1 MVLRIALGMEEI
13 QRYRMSK
20 KTEIK
25 KQANMQSDNIEM
37 TKFSQGVT
45 YGGSLDLENGMSD
58 MTYSF
63 GDVGQLDLFSE
74 EEMREK
80 YPALK
85 QAKRSTLSSRR
96 DVDMTRKF
104 TFRNSGKVMDF
115 LPIFAS
121 NMDGVGTFSM
131 AKQMQKHKMMT
142 VITKSTTIGEWRAAA
157 GTGIRMQSLSVCT
170 GTNVM
175 WDGEAQD
182 WKTMQQVL
190 KSFPDVKM
198 ITIDVANAYHQ
209 NMVDFIK
216 KVRDEYPD
224 KVIIAGNVVTPEMTE
239 ELIINGADVVKIGI
253 GPGSVCTTRTMTGVG
268 VPQFSAIVDC
278 SDAANGVG
286 GHIMAD
292 GGCVYPGDIA
302 KAFGGGA
309 HMVMIGGML
318 AGHAESEQKVVD
330 GKIEFYG
337 MSSDRA
343 REKHGKRKDG
353 YRGNEGRLI
362 SLPYRG
368 PVEPTLEDILG
379 GVRSACTY
387 IGARR
392 LKDMAKCASF
402 VTTNNV
408 INRVYEKYTK

>member
-1 MVLRIALGMEEI
+1 MRQEKRKRMRINYDPKLNFEDVL
-13 QRYRMSK
+13 
-20 KTEIK
+20 
-25 KQANMQSDNIEM
+25 
-37 TKFSQGVT
+37 
-45 YGGSLDLENGMSD
+45 LE
-58 MTYSF
+58 
-63 GDVGQLDLFSE
+63 
-74 EEMREK
+74 
-80 YPALK
+80 P
-85 QAKRSTLSSRR
+85 KRSTLSSRK
-96 DVDMTRKF
+96 DVDMTRNF
-104 TFRNSGKVMDF
+104 QFRNSGKQMNF

-131 AKQMQKHKMMT
+131 AKVLQEYKMMT
-142 VITKSTTIGEWRAAA
+142 VITKSTTYDDWKKAVGS
-157 GTGIRMQSLSVCT
+157 GIRLQSVSVCT

-175 WDGEAQD
+175 WDKEALD
-182 WKTMQQVL
+182 WATMTKVL
-190 KSFPDVKM
+190 KSFPDIKM
-198 ITIDVANAYHQ
+198 ITVDVANAYHQ

-216 KVRDEYPD
+216 KIRDEYPD

-268 VPQFSAIVDC
+268 VPQFSAILDC
-278 SDAANGVG
+278 ADAANGVD

-318 AGHAESEQKVVD
+318 AGHDESEMQIVD
-330 GKIEFYG
+330 GKREFSG

-343 REKHGKRKDG
+343 RSVHGRRKDG
-353 YRGNEGRLI
+353 YRGNEGRHI
-362 SLPYRG
+362 ELPDRG
-368 PVEPTLEDILG
+368 PVKETVEDILG

-392 LKDMAKCASF
+392 LKDMPKCASF

-408 INRVYEKYTK
+408 QNRVYEKYTK

>member
-1 MVLRIALGMEEI
+1 MRINYDAKLNFEDVLL
-13 QRYRMSK
+13 Q
-20 KTEIK
+20 
-25 KQANMQSDNIEM
+25 
-37 TKFSQGVT
+37 
-45 YGGSLDLENGMSD
+45 
-58 MTYSF
+58 
-63 GDVGQLDLFSE
+63 
-74 EEMREK
+74 
-80 YPALK
+80 P
-85 QAKRSTLSSRR
+85 KRSTLSSRK
-96 DVDMTRKF
+96 DVDMTRNF
-104 TFRNSGKVMDF
+104 TFRNSGKQMNF

-131 AKQMQKHKMMT
+131 AKVLQEYKMMT
-142 VITKSTTIGEWRAAA
+142 VITKTTGIEEWRKAV
-157 GTGIRMQSLSVCT
+157 GNGVRLQSVSVCT

-175 WDGEAQD
+175 WDKEAQD
-182 WKTMQQVL
+182 WKTMQEVL
-190 KSFPDVKM
+190 KSFPDIKM
-198 ITIDVANAYHQ
+198 ITVDVANAYHQ

-216 KVRDEYPD
+216 KVRDEYPT
-224 KVIIAGNVVTPEMTE
+224 KIIVAGNVVTPEMTE

-268 VPQFSAIVDC
+268 VPQFSAILDC
-278 SDAANGVG
+278 ADAANGVD

-292 GGCVYPGDIA
+292 GGCVFPGDIA

-318 AGHAESEQKVVD
+318 AGHDESEQAVVD

-368 PVEPTLEDILG
+368 PVKSTVEDILG

-392 LKDMAKCASF
+392 LKDMPKCASF

-408 INRVYEKYTK
+408 QNQVYERYTK

>member
-1 MVLRIALGMEEI
+1 MRINYDAKLNFEDVLL
-13 QRYRMSK
+13 Q
-20 KTEIK
+20 
-25 KQANMQSDNIEM
+25 
-37 TKFSQGVT
+37 
-45 YGGSLDLENGMSD
+45 
-58 MTYSF
+58 
-63 GDVGQLDLFSE
+63 
-74 EEMREK
+74 
-80 YPALK
+80 P
-85 QAKRSTLSSRR
+85 KRSTLSSRK
-96 DVDMTRKF
+96 DVDMTRNF
-104 TFRNSGKVMDF
+104 TFRNSGKQMNF

-131 AKQMQKHKMMT
+131 AKVLQDYKMMT
-142 VITKSTTIGEWRAAA
+142 VITKT
-157 GTGIRMQSLSVCT
+157 TGIDQWRQAVGNGVRLQSVSVCT

-175 WDGEAQD
+175 WDKDAQD
-182 WKTMQQVL
+182 WATMQDVL
-190 KSFPDVKM
+190 KSFPDIKM
-198 ITIDVANAYHQ
+198 ITVDVANAYHQ

-216 KVRDEYPD
+216 KVRDEYPN
-224 KVIIAGNVVTPEMTE
+224 KIIVAGNVVTPEMTE

-268 VPQFSAIVDC
+268 VPQFSAILDC
-278 SDAANGVG
+278 ADAANGVD

-318 AGHAESEQKVVD
+318 AGHDESEQEIVD
-330 GKIEFYG
+330 GKVEFYG

-368 PVEPTLEDILG
+368 PVKHTVEDILG

-392 LKDMAKCASF
+392 LKDMPKCASF

-408 INRVYEKYTK
+408 INRVYEQYTK

>member
-1 MVLRIALGMEEI
+1 MRINYDAKLNFEDVLL
-13 QRYRMSK
+13 Q
-20 KTEIK
+20 
-25 KQANMQSDNIEM
+25 
-37 TKFSQGVT
+37 
-45 YGGSLDLENGMSD
+45 
-58 MTYSF
+58 
-63 GDVGQLDLFSE
+63 
-74 EEMREK
+74 
-80 YPALK
+80 P
-85 QAKRSTLSSRR
+85 KRSTLSSRK
-96 DVDMTRKF
+96 DVDMTRNF
-104 TFRNSGKVMDF
+104 TFRNSGKQMNF
-115 LPIFAS
+115 LPVFAS

-131 AKQMQKHKMMT
+131 AKVLQEYKMMT
-142 VITKSTTIGEWRAAA
+142 VITKTTSIDEWRKAV
-157 GTGIRMQSLSVCT
+157 GNGVRLQSVSVCT

-175 WDGEAQD
+175 WDKEAQD
-182 WKTMQQVL
+182 WKTMQDVL

-216 KVRDEYPD
+216 KVRDEYPT
-224 KVIIAGNVVTPEMTE
+224 KIIVAGNVVTPEMTE

-268 VPQFSAIVDC
+268 VPQFSAILDC
-278 SDAANGVG
+278 ADAANGVD

-318 AGHAESEQKVVD
+318 AGHDESEQPVVD

-368 PVEPTLEDILG
+368 PVQNTVEDILG

-392 LKDMAKCASF
+392 LKDMPKCASF

-408 INRVYEKYTK
+408 INRVYERYTK

>member
-1 MVLRIALGMEEI
+1 MRIDNEPKLNFEDVL
-13 QRYRMSK
+13 
-20 KTEIK
+20 
-25 KQANMQSDNIEM
+25 
-37 TKFSQGVT
+37 
-45 YGGSLDLENGMSD
+45 
-58 MTYSF
+58 
-63 GDVGQLDLFSE
+63 
-74 EEMREK
+74 
-80 YPALK
+80 LK
-85 QAKRSTLSSRR
+85 PKRSTLSSRR

-131 AKQMQKHKMMT
+131 AKVLQEYKMMT
-142 VITKSTTIGEWRAAA
+142 VITKSTTPEQWKQAVGNGVRL
-157 GTGIRMQSLSVCT
+157 QSVSVCT
-170 GTNVM
+170 GTNKM
-175 WDGEAQD
+175 WDPDAQD
-182 WKTMQQVL
+182 YHYMQEIL
-190 KSFPDVKM
+190 TAFPDIKF
-198 ITIDVANAYHQ
+198 ITVDVANAYHE
-209 NMVDFIK
+209 NFVDFIK
-216 KVRDEYPD
+216 RVRDEFPD

-268 VPQFSAIVDC
+268 VPQFSAILDC
-278 SDAANGVG
+278 ADAANGVD

-318 AGHAESEQKVVD
+318 AGHDESEQEVVNGKV
-330 GKIEFYG
+330 EFYG

-343 REKHGKRKDG
+343 REVHGKRKDG

-368 PVEPTLEDILG
+368 PVQETVEDILG

-392 LKDMAKCASF
+392 LKDMPKCASF
-402 VTTNNV
+402 VTVHNN
-408 INRVYEKYTK
+408 INKVYERYTVK

>member
-1 MVLRIALGMEEI
+1 MRINYDAKLNFEDVLL
-13 QRYRMSK
+13 Q
-20 KTEIK
+20 
-25 KQANMQSDNIEM
+25 
-37 TKFSQGVT
+37 
-45 YGGSLDLENGMSD
+45 
-58 MTYSF
+58 
-63 GDVGQLDLFSE
+63 
-74 EEMREK
+74 
-80 YPALK
+80 P
-85 QAKRSTLSSRR
+85 KRSTLSSRK
-96 DVDMTRKF
+96 DVDMTRNF
-104 TFRNSGKVMDF
+104 TFRNSGKQMNF

-131 AKQMQKHKMMT
+131 AKVLQEYKMMT
-142 VITKSTTIGEWRAAA
+142 VITKTTGIEEWRKAV
-157 GTGIRMQSLSVCT
+157 GNGVRLQSVSVCT

-175 WDGEAQD
+175 WDKEAQD
-182 WKTMQQVL
+182 WKTMQEVL
-190 KSFPDVKM
+190 KSFPDIKM
-198 ITIDVANAYHQ
+198 ITVDVANAYHQ
-209 NMVDFIK
+209 NMVDFIA
-216 KVRDEYPD
+216 KVRDQYPT
-224 KVIIAGNVVTPEMTE
+224 KIIVAGNVVTPEMTE

-268 VPQFSAIVDC
+268 VPQFSAILDC
-278 SDAANGVG
+278 ADAANGVD

-292 GGCVYPGDIA
+292 GGCVFPGDIA

-318 AGHAESEQKVVD
+318 AGHDESEQQVVD

-368 PVEPTLEDILG
+368 PVKGTVEDILG

-392 LKDMAKCASF
+392 LKDMPKCASF

-408 INRVYEKYTK
+408 QNQVYERYTK

>member
-1 MVLRIALGMEEI
+1 MRINYDAKLNFEDVLL
-13 QRYRMSK
+13 Q
-20 KTEIK
+20 
-25 KQANMQSDNIEM
+25 
-37 TKFSQGVT
+37 
-45 YGGSLDLENGMSD
+45 
-58 MTYSF
+58 
-63 GDVGQLDLFSE
+63 
-74 EEMREK
+74 
-80 YPALK
+80 P
-85 QAKRSTLSSRR
+85 KRSTLSSRK
-96 DVDMTRKF
+96 DVDMTRNF
-104 TFRNSGKVMDF
+104 TFRNSGKQMNF

-131 AKQMQKHKMMT
+131 AKVLQEYKMMT
-142 VITKSTTIGEWRAAA
+142 VITKTTGIAEWRKAV
-157 GTGIRMQSLSVCT
+157 GNGVRLQSVSVCT

-175 WDGEAQD
+175 WDKEAQD
-182 WKTMQQVL
+182 WRTMQEVL
-190 KSFPDVKM
+190 KSFPDIKM
-198 ITIDVANAYHQ
+198 ITVDVANAYHQ
-209 NMVDFIK
+209 NMVDFIA
-216 KVRDEYPD
+216 KVRDQHPT
-224 KVIIAGNVVTPEMTE
+224 KIIVAGNVVTPEMTE

-268 VPQFSAIVDC
+268 VPQFSAILDC
-278 SDAANGVG
+278 ADAANGVD

-292 GGCVYPGDIA
+292 GGCVFPGDIA

-318 AGHAESEQKVVD
+318 AGHDESEQQVVD

-343 REKHGKRKDG
+343 REKHGRRKDG

-362 SLPYRG
+362 SLPHRG
-368 PVEPTLEDILG
+368 PVKGTVEDILG

-392 LKDMAKCASF
+392 LKDMPKCASF

-408 INRVYEKYTK
+408 QNQVYERYTK

>member
-1 MVLRIALGMEEI
+1 MRINYDAKLNFEDVLL
-13 QRYRMSK
+13 Q
-20 KTEIK
+20 
-25 KQANMQSDNIEM
+25 
-37 TKFSQGVT
+37 
-45 YGGSLDLENGMSD
+45 
-58 MTYSF
+58 
-63 GDVGQLDLFSE
+63 
-74 EEMREK
+74 
-80 YPALK
+80 P
-85 QAKRSTLSSRR
+85 KRSTLSSRK
-96 DVDMTRKF
+96 DVDMTRNF
-104 TFRNSGKVMDF
+104 TFRNSGRQMNF
-115 LPIFAS
+115 IPIFAS

-131 AKQMQKHKMMT
+131 AKEMQKHKMMT
-142 VITKSTTIGEWRAAA
+142 VITKTTNIEEWRKAV
-157 GTGIRMQSLSVCT
+157 GNGVRLQSVSVCT
-170 GTNVM
+170 GTNIM
-175 WDGEAQD
+175 WDKDAQD
-182 WKTMQQVL
+182 WKTMQDVL
-190 KSFPDVKM
+190 KSFPDIKM
-198 ITIDVANAYHQ
+198 ITVDVANAYHQ

-216 KVRDEYPD
+216 KVRDDYPD

-268 VPQFSAIVDC
+268 VPQFSAILDC
-278 SDAANGVG
+278 ADAANGVD

-318 AGHAESEQKVVD
+318 AGHDESEQEVVD

-362 SLPYRG
+362 SLPHRG
-368 PVEPTLEDILG
+368 PVAPTLEDILG
-379 GVRSACTY
+379 GIRSTCTY

-392 LKDMAKCASF
+392 LKDMPKCASF

-408 INRVYEKYTK
+408 INRVYEQYTK

>member
-1 MVLRIALGMEEI
+1 MRINYDAKLNFEDVLL
-13 QRYRMSK
+13 Q
-20 KTEIK
+20 
-25 KQANMQSDNIEM
+25 
-37 TKFSQGVT
+37 
-45 YGGSLDLENGMSD
+45 
-58 MTYSF
+58 
-63 GDVGQLDLFSE
+63 
-74 EEMREK
+74 
-80 YPALK
+80 P
-85 QAKRSTLSSRR
+85 KRSTLSSRK
-96 DVDMTRKF
+96 DVDMTRDF
-104 TFRNSGKVMDF
+104 TFRNSGKQMNF

-131 AKQMQKHKMMT
+131 AKVLQEYKMMT
-142 VITKSTTIGEWRAAA
+142 VITKTTGIEEWRKAV
-157 GTGIRMQSLSVCT
+157 GNGVRLQSVSVCT

-175 WDGEAQD
+175 WDKEAQD
-182 WKTMQQVL
+182 WKTMQEVL
-190 KSFPDVKM
+190 RSFPDIKM

-209 NMVDFIK
+209 NMVDFIA
-216 KVRDEYPD
+216 KVRDQYPT
-224 KVIIAGNVVTPEMTE
+224 KIIVAGNVVTPEMTE

-268 VPQFSAIVDC
+268 VPQFSAILDC
-278 SDAANGVG
+278 ADAANGVD

-292 GGCVYPGDIA
+292 GGCVFPGDIA

-318 AGHAESEQKVVD
+318 AGHDESEQEVVD

-362 SLPYRG
+362 SLPSRG
-368 PVEPTLEDILG
+368 PAKSTVEDILG

-392 LKDMAKCASF
+392 LKDMPKCASF

-408 INRVYEKYTK
+408 QNQVYERYTK

>member
-1 MVLRIALGMEEI
+1 MNKE
-13 QRYRMSK
+13 SK
-20 KTEIK
+20 KKMRINYDAKLNFE
-25 KQANMQSDNIEM
+25 
-37 TKFSQGVT
+37 
-45 YGGSLDLENGMSD
+45 
-58 MTYSF
+58 
-63 GDVGQLDLFSE
+63 DVLLQ
-74 EEMREK
+74 
-80 YPALK
+80 P
-85 QAKRSTLSSRR
+85 KRSTLSSRK
-96 DVDMTRKF
+96 DVDMTRNF
-104 TFRNSGKVMDF
+104 TFRNSGKQMNF

-131 AKQMQKHKMMT
+131 AKVLQEHKMMT
-142 VITKSTTIGEWRAAA
+142 VITKTTGIEEWRKAV
-157 GTGIRMQSLSVCT
+157 GNGVRLQSVSVCT
-170 GTNVM
+170 GTNIM
-175 WDGEAQD
+175 WDKEAQD
-182 WKTMQQVL
+182 WKTMQEVL
-190 KSFPDVKM
+190 KSFPDIKM
-198 ITIDVANAYHQ
+198 ITVDVANAYHQ

-216 KVRDEYPD
+216 KVRDEYPN
-224 KVIIAGNVVTPEMTE
+224 KIIVAGNVVTPEMTE

-268 VPQFSAIVDC
+268 VPQFSAILDC
-278 SDAANGVG
+278 AVAANGVD

-292 GGCVYPGDIA
+292 GGCVHPGDIA

-318 AGHAESEQKVVD
+318 AGHDESEQEIVD

-343 REKHGKRKDG
+343 REKHGRRKDG

-368 PVEPTLEDILG
+368 PVQNTIEDILG

-392 LKDMAKCASF
+392 LKDMPKCASF

-408 INRVYEKYTK
+408 INRVYERYTK

>member
-1 MVLRIALGMEEI
+1 MSKEKALKLINEYLAKQEPQKVELADDI
-13 QRYRMSK
+13 QRLLSYAK
-20 KTEIK
+20 GIENFGK
-25 KQANMQSDNIEM
+25 NIDI
-37 TKFSQGVT
+37 
-45 YGGSLDLENGMSD
+45 SLDLIEKSLRSLKVDSEDLKGDLNRVNKLLKQIDLYDHIYKLPNNIHELAGENGTKLS
-58 MTYSF
+58 
-63 GDVGQLDLFSE
+63 GGQCQRLGIV
-74 EEMREK
+74 R
-80 YPALK
+80 ALY
-85 QAKRSTLSSRR
+85 
-96 DVDMTRKF
+96 
-104 TFRNSGKVMDF
+104 RNPS
-115 LPIFAS
+115 
-121 NMDGVGTFSM
+121 
-131 AKQMQKHKMMT
+131 
-142 VITKSTTIGEWRAAA
+142 
-157 GTGIRMQSLSVCT
+157 
-170 GTNVM
+170 
-175 WDGEAQD
+175 
-182 WKTMQQVL
+182 
-190 KSFPDVKM
+190 
-198 ITIDVANAYHQ
+198 
-209 NMVDFIK
+209 
-216 KVRDEYPD
+216 
-224 KVIIAGNVVTPEMTE
+224 VIILDEATSSLDEQTE

-318 AGHAESEQKVVD
+318 AGHDESEQPVVD
-330 GKIEFYG
+330 DRIEFYG

-343 REKHGKRKDG
+343 REVHGKRKDG

-362 SLPYRG
+362 SLPHRG

-408 INRVYEKYTK
+408 INRVYERYTK

>member
-1 MVLRIALGMEEI
+1 MRINFDAKLNFEDVLL
-13 QRYRMSK
+13 Q
-20 KTEIK
+20 
-25 KQANMQSDNIEM
+25 
-37 TKFSQGVT
+37 
-45 YGGSLDLENGMSD
+45 
-58 MTYSF
+58 
-63 GDVGQLDLFSE
+63 
-74 EEMREK
+74 
-80 YPALK
+80 P
-85 QAKRSTLSSRR
+85 KRSTLSSRK
-96 DVDMTRKF
+96 DVDMTRNF
-104 TFRNSGKVMDF
+104 TFRNSGKQMNF

-131 AKQMQKHKMMT
+131 AKVLQDYKMMT
-142 VITKSTTIGEWRAAA
+142 VITKSTSVDQWKEAVGSGVRL
-157 GTGIRMQSLSVCT
+157 QSVSVCT

-175 WDGEAQD
+175 WDKEAQD
-182 WKTMQQVL
+182 WKTMQEVL
-190 KSFPDVKM
+190 KSYPDIKM
-198 ITIDVANAYHQ
+198 ITVDVANAYHQ

-216 KVRDEYPD
+216 KVRDEYPE

-268 VPQFSAIVDC
+268 VPQFSAILDC
-278 SDAANGVG
+278 ADAANGVD

-318 AGHAESEQKVVD
+318 AGHNESEMEVVD
-330 GKIEFYG
+330 GKREFYG

-343 REKHGKRKDG
+343 REKHGRRKDG
-353 YRGNEGRLI
+353 YRGNEGRHI
-362 SLPYRG
+362 ELPDRG
-368 PVEPTLEDILG
+368 PVRDTVEDILG

-392 LKDMAKCASF
+392 LKDMPKCASF
-402 VTTNNV
+402 VTTHNV
-408 INRVYEKYTK
+408 INRIYEQYTK

>member
-1 MVLRIALGMEEI
+1 
-13 QRYRMSK
+13 
-20 KTEIK
+20 
-25 KQANMQSDNIEM
+25 
-37 TKFSQGVT
+37 
-45 YGGSLDLENGMSD
+45 
-58 MTYSF
+58 
-63 GDVGQLDLFSE
+63 
-74 EEMREK
+74 
-80 YPALK
+80 
-85 QAKRSTLSSRR
+85 
-96 DVDMTRKF
+96 
-104 TFRNSGKVMDF
+104 
-115 LPIFAS
+115 
-121 NMDGVGTFSM
+121 
-131 AKQMQKHKMMT
+131 
-142 VITKSTTIGEWRAAA
+142 
-157 GTGIRMQSLSVCT
+157 
-170 GTNVM
+170 
-175 WDGEAQD
+175 
-182 WKTMQQVL
+182 
-190 KSFPDVKM
+190 M

-209 NMVDFIK
+209 NMVDFIA
-216 KVRDEYPD
+216 KVRDQYPT
-224 KVIIAGNVVTPEMTE
+224 KIIVAGNVVTPEMTE

-268 VPQFSAIVDC
+268 VPQFSAILDC
-278 SDAANGVG
+278 ADAANGVD

-292 GGCVYPGDIA
+292 GGCVFPGDIA

-318 AGHAESEQKVVD
+318 AGHDESEQQVVD

-368 PVEPTLEDILG
+368 PVKGTVEDILG

-392 LKDMAKCASF
+392 LKDMPKCASF

-408 INRVYEKYTK
+408 QNQVYERYTK

>member
-1 MVLRIALGMEEI
+1 MRINYDPKLNFEDVLL
-13 QRYRMSK
+13 Q
-20 KTEIK
+20 
-25 KQANMQSDNIEM
+25 
-37 TKFSQGVT
+37 
-45 YGGSLDLENGMSD
+45 
-58 MTYSF
+58 
-63 GDVGQLDLFSE
+63 
-74 EEMREK
+74 
-80 YPALK
+80 P
-85 QAKRSTLSSRR
+85 KRSTLSSRK
-96 DVDMTRKF
+96 DVDMTRNF
-104 TFRNSGKVMDF
+104 TFRNSGKHMNF

-121 NMDGVGTFSM
+121 NMDGEGTFSM
-131 AKQMQKHKMMT
+131 AKVLQEYKMMT
-142 VITKSTTIGEWRAAA
+142 VITKTTSIDDWRKAV
-157 GTGIRMQSLSVCT
+157 GNGVRLQSVSVCT

-175 WDGEAQD
+175 WDKEAQD
-182 WKTMQQVL
+182 WKTMQDVL

-209 NMVDFIK
+209 NMVDFVK
-216 KVRDEYPD
+216 KVRDEYPT
-224 KVIIAGNVVTPEMTE
+224 KIIVAGNVVTPEMTE

-268 VPQFSAIVDC
+268 VPQFSAILDC
-278 SDAANGVG
+278 ADAANGVD

-302 KAFGGGA
+302 KAFGAGA

-318 AGHAESEQKVVD
+318 AGHDESEQPVED

-343 REKHGKRKDG
+343 REKHGRRKDG

-368 PVEPTLEDILG
+368 PVQSTVEDILG

-392 LKDMAKCASF
+392 LKDMPKCASF

-408 INRVYEKYTK
+408 QNRIYEKFTK

>member
-1 MVLRIALGMEEI
+1 MRINYDAKLNFEDVLL
-13 QRYRMSK
+13 Q
-20 KTEIK
+20 
-25 KQANMQSDNIEM
+25 
-37 TKFSQGVT
+37 
-45 YGGSLDLENGMSD
+45 
-58 MTYSF
+58 
-63 GDVGQLDLFSE
+63 
-74 EEMREK
+74 
-80 YPALK
+80 P
-85 QAKRSTLSSRR
+85 KRSTLSSRK
-96 DVDMTRKF
+96 DVDMTRNF
-104 TFRNSGKVMDF
+104 TFRNSGKQMNF

-131 AKQMQKHKMMT
+131 AKVLQEYKMMT
-142 VITKSTTIGEWRAAA
+142 VITKTTGIEEWRKAV
-157 GTGIRMQSLSVCT
+157 GNGVRLQSVSVCT

-175 WDGEAQD
+175 WDKEAQD
-182 WKTMQQVL
+182 WKTMQEVL
-190 KSFPDVKM
+190 KSFPDIKM

-209 NMVDFIK
+209 NMVDFIA
-216 KVRDEYPD
+216 KVRDQYPT
-224 KVIIAGNVVTPEMTE
+224 KIIVAGNVVTPEMTE

-268 VPQFSAIVDC
+268 VPQFSAILDC
-278 SDAANGVG
+278 ADAANGVD

-292 GGCVYPGDIA
+292 GGCVFPGDIA

-318 AGHAESEQKVVD
+318 AGHDESEQQVID

-368 PVEPTLEDILG
+368 PVKGTVEDILG

-392 LKDMAKCASF
+392 LKDMPKCASF

-408 INRVYEKYTK
+408 QNQVYERYTK